1 MAGISYKISQ
11 NYAVDLGY
19 RHISFGEATTGVDF
33 FGNQLTFKKLSADEI
48 RLGLRWSL

>member
-1 MAGISYKISQ
+1 
-11 NYAVDLGY
+11 
-19 RHISFGEATTGVDF
+19 VDF